1 MKFVLLSQKPHLYST
16 KRLFEAARFKGH
28 AVLVMDTLSCQLIV
42 SESGPRIHYRGEDI
56 TGFDAVIPR
65 IGASTTYY
73 GIAVLR
79 QFELMGVYCLN
90 DSESVARSRDKLRC
104 LQILSKNGI
113 RIPATCFSYIPSF
126 SQAVTNTLKGPPI
139 VVKLT
144 EGTQGL
150 GVMLA
155 ESFESA
161 ESIIEAFGTLQAPVL
176 AQEYI
181 NESKGLD
188 IRCFVV
194 GKRVV
199 AAMERRSS
207 DGDFRSNIHRGG
219 SGKNVKL
226 SSDEES
232 VAVKAA
238 EVMGLSVAGVDLL
251 RSSRGPLVVEVNSSP
266 GLEGIEEA
274 SGTGI
279 AENIIDF
286 IEEEVGRRT
295 S

>member
-28 AVLVMDTLSCQLIV
+28 SVLVMDTLSCQLIV
-42 SESGPRIHYRGEDI
+42 SESGPRIFYKGEDVI
-56 TGFDAVIPR
+56 GFDAVIPR
-65 IGASTTYY
+65 IGASTTFY

-104 LQILSKNGI
+104 LQILSRNGI
-113 RIPATCFSYIPSF
+113 AIPATCFSYTPSF
-126 SQAVTNTLKGPPI
+126 SDSISETLNGPPV

-155 ESFESA
+155 ESYKSA
-161 ESIIEAFGTLQAPVL
+161 ESIIEAFGSLQAPVL

-181 NESKGLD
+181 AESEGVD
-188 IRCFVV
+188 VRCFIV
-194 GKRVV
+194 GSRVV
-199 AAMERRSS
+199 AAMERRSA
-207 DGDFRSNIHRGG
+207 DGDFRSNLHRGG
-219 SGKNVKL
+219 AGRAVKL
-226 SSDEES
+226 SPSEE
-232 VAVKAA
+232 AIAIKAA
-238 EVMGLSVAGVDLL
+238 GGMGLRVAGVDLL

-279 AENIIDF
+279 AERIIDF
-286 IEEEVGRRT
+286 IEDEVKRR
-295 S
+295 